1 MNKNKGFTL
10 IELLVVI
17 AIIGILASIVLT
29 SLNSARQKAKV
40 AAFKAEMT
48 GMLPALIDACDTTTL
63 STTNPAALAGISGH
77 YSVGALNTQSCGAT
91 GAGTFTIVA
100 SATNGAVAAG
110 TTNACIATLRD
121 SGVTYS
127 IGC

>member
-29 SLNSARQKAKV
+29 SLNGARQKAKV

-48 GMLPALIDACDTTTL
+48 GMLPALIDACDTATL
-63 STTNPAALAGISGH
+63 SATNPTALAGIANH
-77 YSVGALNTQSCGAT
+77 YTVGALTTQSCGAA

-100 SATNGAVAAG
+100 SAANGAVAAG
-110 TTNACIATLRD
+110 TTNACTATLRD
-121 SGVTYS
+121 SGVTFLA
-127 IGC
+127 GC